1 MVLSIVVCGMREKKK
16 GQNQLCFVKLGKKR
30 KGKTN
35 GDEGNCKEKSRTKQL
50 WKKKLSFQLL
60 FVGIGRKKQWQ
71 NQVQRCW
78 KEIKEITSKEW
89 RKNNCEEKDLL
100 KQILAKASHR
110 SQKNKKFLLCVAN
123 KKEGLHFAN
132 FSKSWKAFRVL
143 SLLFPSADFV
153 HPSVSQGF
161 ALLCFLIKCLLSCK
175 LLYFREK
182 KNFFSSPKRKHF
194 WRVAYFSYLLPTVLF
209 SCTIFL
215 VSGPWS
221 ILFKNS
227 YALCFFFLKEISL
240 VCKIKQKKNKWT
252 NTEQRIV
259 FLLLSTKKKAK
270 DFHFRGKLK
279 EKGDCYFSF
288 QDKLKALFLLCL
300 GKCQRANIGE
310 RQLTNLGWIKI
321 NCSRNCALWNGKKKP
336 IVLPI
341 ALRAMVK

>member
-1 MVLSIVVCGMREKKK
+1 
-16 GQNQLCFVKLGKKR
+16 
-30 KGKTN
+30 
-35 GDEGNCKEKSRTKQL
+35 
-50 WKKKLSFQLL
+50 
-60 FVGIGRKKQWQ
+60 
-71 NQVQRCW
+71 
-78 KEIKEITSKEW
+78 
-89 RKNNCEEKDLL
+89 
-100 KQILAKASHR
+100 
-110 SQKNKKFLLCVAN
+110 
-123 KKEGLHFAN
+123 
-132 FSKSWKAFRVL
+132 
-143 SLLFPSADFV
+143 
-153 HPSVSQGF
+153 
-161 ALLCFLIKCLLSCK
+161 
-175 LLYFREK
+175 
-182 KNFFSSPKRKHF
+182 
-194 WRVAYFSYLLPTVLF
+194 LPTVLF